1 MTVETRIAKTPFEL
15 YTLAH
20 VTRRRGQTASTP
32 RELLASL
39 ATCSDESIYHHVIV
53 AMRSQ
58 LGVTG
63 RVSNDLAQW
72 AACSLK
78 REELGERL
86 AMADLDCHTIADL
99 RKSLCQI
106 VGDYLEAFPASAD
119 EVAETPFYFCE
130 GLDVEVPV
138 DSRARTLEEFRQC
151 VEEMSGE
158 SFYLHFVAPRSRR
171 ERQSNDFSVWLETS
185 LGLGALAKKINEI
198 DLMDST
204 LEGARE
210 RILEL
215 IDLECGSG
223 RRVRAAIASSQSR

>member
-1 MTVETRIAKTPFEL
+1 MTTDTRTAKAPFEL

-39 ATCSDESIYHHVIV
+39 ETCSDESIYHHVIV

-58 LGVTG
+58 LGGTG
-63 RVSNDLAQW
+63 RVSNDFAQW

-78 REELGERL
+78 REELAERL
-86 AMADLDCHTIADL
+86 AMADLDCQTIAEL
-99 RKSLCQI
+99 RHALCQI
-106 VGDYLEAFPASAD
+106 LRAYLEKFPASAD
-119 EVAETPFYFCE
+119 EEAESPLYFCE
-130 GLDVEVPV
+130 GMDVEVPV
-138 DSRARTLEEFRQC
+138 DARARTLEEFRQC
-151 VEEMSGE
+151 IEEMSGE
-158 SFYLHFVAPRSRR
+158 SFYLHYVAPRTRR
-171 ERQSNDFSVWLETS
+171 GQQSNDFSVWLENN
-185 LGLGALAKKINEI
+185 LGLGALARKINEI

-204 LEGARE
+204 LDGARE

-223 RRVRAAIASSQSR
+223 QRARAAGASTHSP

>member
-1 MTVETRIAKTPFEL
+1 MTTETQIAKAPFEL

-32 RELLASL
+32 RELLESFE
-39 ATCSDESIYHHVIV
+39 TCSDESIYHHVIV

-63 RVSNDLAQW
+63 RVSNDFAQW
-72 AACSLK
+72 AVCSLK

-86 AMADLDCHTIADL
+86 AMADLDCQTIADL
-99 RKSLCQI
+99 RKALCEI
-106 VGDYLEAFPASAD
+106 VRAYLEAFPASAD
-119 EVAETPFYFCE
+119 EIAENPFYFCE
-130 GLDVEVPV
+130 GMDVEVPV

-158 SFYLHFVAPRSRR
+158 SFYLHFVAPRTRR
-171 ERQSNDFSVWLETS
+171 EQHSNDFSVWLETN
-185 LGLGALAKKINEI
+185 LGLGDLARGINEI

-215 IDLECGSG
+215 IDVERGKEL
-223 RRVRAAIASSQSR
+223 RAKAAGASSHSL